1 MQNRAKFS
9 DIVKYSFG
17 GIGSN
22 MPFMLIMMYLTY
34 FYTDVFGISAL
45 AAAGLM
51 LVARIIDTVTDP
63 LMGMIADNTKSK
75 LGRFRPYIIF
85 GAPLLGLTMFLLF
98 STPSL
103 SPTAK
108 IVYAYIVYIA
118 YSLASTV
125 VNIPYHS
132 LTSVMSDDAGQR
144 TVIVSWKQG
153 MSIFPQF
160 LISLSLPIVTF
171 FGGNST
177 STLGWSVYGAIA
189 GIVTTIAFWI
199 CAWGGK
205 PYDTMDRV
213 PAQQKK
219 KNTNVLSDLK
229 FLIKNKPLL
238 MLLIAFG
245 TDLFAASISNAVNTY
260 YFKYI
265 LHLESWIPT
274 VSMLTMVVSIA
285 AIFLVAPLAK
295 KFGKKSLS
303 WWTSLLCIVPNLV
316 LILVPNPVLAVVATM
331 LSAYGFTT
339 RITSTL
345 AWAML
350 PDCVD
355 WGEWKFAKRI
365 DGLTTSTMTFMN
377 KLSSALAGSLAMA
390 VLGVMGFVA
399 NQEQTT
405 AVCGAIMFM
414 RFAVPI
420 LGHIATLISLFF
432 YELTESR
439 IKQINEELAARHVGD
454 KVAE

>member
-1 MQNRAKFS
+1 MGNRAKFS

-22 MPFMLIMMYLTY
+22 MPFMLIMMYLTF

-45 AAAGLM
+45 AASGLM
-51 LVARIIDTVTDP
+51 LVARVIDTVTDP

-103 SPTAK
+103 SPTGK
-108 IVYAYIVYIA
+108 IVYAYVVYIA

-132 LTSVMSDDAGQR
+132 LTSVMSDDAEQR

-153 MSIFPQF
+153 MSIFPQL

-171 FGGNST
+171 FGGSSAST
-177 STLGWSVYGAIA
+177 VGWSVYGAIT
-189 GIVTTIAFWI
+189 GIITTIAFWI

-205 PYDTMDRV
+205 PYDTIDRV
-213 PAQQKK
+213 PVQTKK
-219 KNTNVLSDLK
+219 KNSNAFADFKL
-229 FLIKNKPLL
+229 LIKNKPLI

-245 TDLFAASISNAVNTY
+245 TDLFAASLSNAVNTY
-260 YFKYI
+260 YFKYV
-265 LHLESWIPT
+265 LHHEAWIPT
-274 VSMLTMVVSIA
+274 VSILSMITSIA
-285 AIFLVAPLAK
+285 AIFLVSPLAK
-295 KFGKKSLS
+295 KIGKKNVT
-303 WWTSLLCIVPNLV
+303 WWMSLLCIVPNLV
-316 LILVPNPVLAVVATM
+316 LMMIPNPVLAVVATM
-331 LSAYGFTT
+331 LSVYGFTT

-355 WGEWKFAKRI
+355 WGEWKFTKRI

-377 KLSSALAGSLAMA
+377 KLSSAVAGSLAMA
-390 VLGVMGFVA
+390 VLGAMGFIA
-399 NQEQTT
+399 NQEQTA
-405 AVCGAIMFM
+405 AVCGAIIFM
-414 RFAVPI
+414 RFVVPI
-420 LGHIATLISLFF
+420 LGHVATLISMLF
-432 YELTESR
+432 YELTEYR
-439 IKQINEELAARHVGD
+439 IKEINEELVVRHTGN
-454 KVAE
+454 KVTK